1 MPLLPLLADVT
12 HGEWCRLVKKP
23 PMPSM
28 ATKKKPPS
36 EITKKKP
43 SVIAKKKPSVITE
56 KKPSVITEKKPSV
69 ITKKKPS
76 VITKKKPSVITKK
89 KPSAVIT
96 TKKLSMNTKN
106 SSMPSRDS
114 RVLGLDVQQRRG
126 QEALPISEPPDSADP
141 RKGRGGIPEDPSGDE
156 EAFLKI
162 AQETDKEKQHCM
174 YCGAARREQGAVRC
188 EACGIHN

>member
-1 MPLLPLLADVT
+1 MSSSLHDEQLLTLAGVSSSSSDGASAQAFVQQSSMPLLPLLADVS

-28 ATKKKPPS
+28 ATMEKPPS

-76 VITKKKPSVITKK
+76 VITKKKPSV
-89 KPSAVIT
+89 VIT
-96 TKKLSMNTKN
+96 TKKLSINTKN
-106 SSMPSRDS
+106 RPCRPGTHGYSVWMNIEQLIHGTDEE
-114 RVLGLDVQQRRG
+114 LF
-126 QEALPISEPPDSADP
+126 PI
-141 RKGRGGIPEDPSGDE
+141 KQLIHGRDE

-162 AQETDKEKQHCM
+162 RQET
-174 YCGAARREQGAVRC
+174 RR
-188 EACGIHN
+188 HS

>member
-1 MPLLPLLADVT
+1 MPLLPLLADVS

-76 VITKKKPSVITKK
+76 VITKKKPSV
-89 KPSAVIT
+89 VIT

-114 RVLGLDVQQRRG
+114 RVLGLDVQRRG
-126 QEALPISEPPDSADP
+126 QEALPINEPPDSADP
-141 RKGRGGIPEDPSGDE
+141 RKGRGGIPEDPSGDK

-162 AQETDKEKQHCM
+162 AQEKDEETQHCM
-174 YCGAARREQGAVRC
+174 YCGAARREHGAVRC

>member
-76 VITKKKPSVITKK
+76 VITKKKPSV
-89 KPSAVIT
+89 VIT

-114 RVLGLDVQQRRG
+114 RVLGLDEHQAADPRNGRR
-126 QEALPISEPPDSADP
+126 ALPHQAADP
-141 RKGRGGIPEDPSGDE
+141 RKGRGGIPEDPSGDK

-162 AQETDKEKQHCM
+162 AQEKDEETQHCM